1 MSFFKGF
8 FYAGRGLL
16 SALSERNFR
25 FHLCAAATVIFFG
38 ARFYSF
44 GKTEWTVLLLT
55 CAVVLSLECVNT
67 ALERLCDK
75 VCPERDDLIKKCK
88 DIAAGAVLIAAI
100 FAAAIGVVLFWNI
113 EKFAEIAFFFSEP
126 IRLIL
131 MIVGFAAE
139 ILFIFLPRK
148 KHNNQGE

>member
-38 ARFYSF
+38 AKFYSF
-44 GKTEWTVLLLT
+44 DKAEWAVLLLT

-75 VCPERDDLIKKCK
+75 VCPEKDELIRKCK
-88 DIAAGAVLIAAI
+88 DIAAGAVLIAAV
-100 FAAAIGVVLFWNI
+100 FAVAIGVTLFWDI
-113 EKFAEIAFFFSEP
+113 EKFAEIVYFFSEP
-126 IRLIL
+126 LRLIL
-131 MIVGFAAE
+131 LIIG
-139 ILFIFLPRK
+139 ILLEAGLVFLPRK
-148 KHNNQGE
+148 NTK

>member
-16 SALSERNFR
+16 NALSERNFR

-38 ARFYSF
+38 AKFYSF
-44 GKTEWTVLLLT
+44 RASEWAVLLLT

-75 VCPERDDLIKKCK
+75 VCPEQDNLIKKCK
-88 DIAAGAVLIAAI
+88 DIAAGAVLVSAI
-100 FAAAIGVVLFWNI
+100 FAAAIGVVLFWDI
-113 EKFAEIAFFFSEP
+113 EKFAEIVYFFSDTP
-126 IRLIL
+126 RLIML
-131 MIVGFAAE
+131 IIGILLEAGFV
-139 ILFIFLPRK
+139 FLPK
-148 KHNNQGE
+148 QKTK

>member
-1 MSFFKGF
+1 M
-8 FYAGRGLL
+8 
-16 SALSERNFR
+16 
-25 FHLCAAATVIFFG
+25 
-38 ARFYSF
+38 
-44 GKTEWTVLLLT
+44 
-55 CAVVLSLECVNT
+55 NT

>member
-16 SALSERNFR
+16 NALAERNFR

-38 ARFYSF
+38 AKFYSF
-44 GKTEWTVLLLT
+44 RASEWAVLLLT
-55 CAVVLSLECVNT
+55 CAAVMSLECVNT

-75 VCPERDDLIKKCK
+75 VCPEQDDLIRKCK

-100 FAAAIGVVLFWNI
+100 MAAIAGSI
-113 EKFAEIAFFFSEP
+113 
-126 IRLIL
+126 
-131 MIVGFAAE
+131 
-139 ILFIFLPRK
+139 IFVPKGL
-148 KHNNQGE
+148 EFLSIM

>member
-8 FYAGRGLL
+8 FYAARGLL
-16 SALSERNFR
+16 NALAERNFR

-44 GKTEWTVLLLT
+44 DKAEWAILLLT

-75 VCPERDDLIKKCK
+75 VCPEQHDLIKKCK
-88 DIAAGAVLIAAI
+88 DIAAGAVLIAAV
-100 FAAAIGVVLFWNI
+100 FAVAIGIVLFWNI
-113 EKFAEIAFFFSEP
+113 EKFAEIVYFFSEP
-126 IRLIL
+126 LKLIL
-131 MIVGFAAE
+131 LIIGILLEAA
-139 ILFIFLPRK
+139 FVFLPRK
-148 KHNNQGE
+148 KRK

>member
-16 SALSERNFR
+16 NALAERNFR

-38 ARFYSF
+38 AKFYSF
-44 GKTEWTVLLLT
+44 RTSEWAVLLLT
-55 CAVVLSLECVNT
+55 CAVVLSIECVNT

-75 VCPERDDLIKKCK
+75 VCPEQDELIKKCK
-88 DIAAGAVLIAAI
+88 DIAAGAVLIAAL
-100 FAAAIGVVLFWNI
+100 FAVAIGVMLFWST
-113 EKFAEIAFFFSEP
+113 EKFAEIVYFFSEP
-126 IRLIL
+126 FRLIL
-131 MIVGFAAE
+131 LIIGILAE

-148 KHNNQGE
+148 KTK

>member
-16 SALSERNFR
+16 NALAERNFR

-38 ARFYSF
+38 AKFYSF
-44 GKTEWTVLLLT
+44 RASEWAVLLLT

-75 VCPERDDLIKKCK
+75 VCPEQDNLIKKCK

-100 FAAAIGVVLFWNI
+100 FAAAIGVTLFWNI
-113 EKFAEIAFFFSEP
+113 EKFAEIVYFFSEP
-126 IRLIL
+126 TRLIL
-131 MIVGFAAE
+131 LIIGILAE

-148 KHNNQGE
+148 KTK

>member
-16 SALSERNFR
+16 NALCERNFR

-38 ARFYSF
+38 AKFYSF
-44 GKTEWTVLLLT
+44 RASEWTVLLLT
-55 CAVVLSLECVNT
+55 CAVVLALECVNT

-75 VCPERDDLIKKCK
+75 VCPEKDELIKKCK
-88 DIAAGAVLIAAI
+88 DISAGAVLIAAV

-113 EKFAEIAFFFSEP
+113 EKFAEIVVFFSEP
-126 IRLIL
+126 LRLIL
-131 MIVGFAAE
+131 LITGILIEAA
-139 ILFIFLPRK
+139 FVFLPRK
-148 KHNNQGE
+148 KRK

>member
-16 SALSERNFR
+16 NALSERNFR

-38 ARFYSF
+38 AKFYSF
-44 GKTEWTVLLLT
+44 RASEWAVLLLT

-75 VCPERDDLIKKCK
+75 VCPEQDDLIKKCK
-88 DIAAGAVLIAAI
+88 DISAGAVLVSAI
-100 FAAAIGVVLFWNI
+100 FAVIIGVVLFWNI
-113 EKFAEIAFFFSEP
+113 EKFAEIVYFFSDTP
-126 IRLIL
+126 RLIML
-131 MIVGFAAE
+131 IIGILLEAGFV
-139 ILFIFLPRK
+139 FLPK
-148 KHNNQGE
+148 QKTK

>member
-16 SALSERNFR
+16 NALAERNFR

-38 ARFYSF
+38 AKFYSF
-44 GKTEWTVLLLT
+44 RTSEWAVLLIT

-75 VCPERDDLIKKCK
+75 VCPEQDELIKKCK

-100 FAAAIGVVLFWNI
+100 FAVAIGVMLFWST
-113 EKFAEIAFFFSEP
+113 EKFAEIVYFFSEP
-126 IRLIL
+126 LRLIL
-131 MIVGFAAE
+131 LIIGILAE

-148 KHNNQGE
+148 KTK

>member
-16 SALSERNFR
+16 NALAERNFR

-38 ARFYSF
+38 AKFYSF
-44 GKTEWTVLLLT
+44 RTSEWAVLLLT

-75 VCPERDDLIKKCK
+75 VCPEQDELIKKCK

-100 FAAAIGVVLFWNI
+100 FAVAIGVMLFWST
-113 EKFAEIAFFFSEP
+113 EKFAEIMYFFSEP
-126 IRLIL
+126 LRLIL
-131 MIVGFAAE
+131 LIIGILAE

-148 KHNNQGE
+148 KTK

>member
-16 SALSERNFR
+16 NALSERNFR

-38 ARFYSF
+38 AKFYSF
-44 GKTEWTVLLLT
+44 DKAEWAVLLLT

-67 ALERLCDK
+67 ALERICDK
-75 VCPERDDLIKKCK
+75 VCPEKDELIKKCK
-88 DIAAGAVLIAAI
+88 DIAAGAVLAAAI
-100 FAAAIGVVLFWNI
+100 FAVAIGVVLFWNI
-113 EKFAEIAFFFSEP
+113 GKFAEIAVFFSEP
-126 IRLIL
+126 FRLVL
-131 MIVGFAAE
+131 LIVGVLAE

-148 KHNNQGE
+148 KTK

>member
-16 SALSERNFR
+16 NALAERNFR

-38 ARFYSF
+38 AKFYSF
-44 GKTEWTVLLLT
+44 RTSEWAVLLLT

-75 VCPERDDLIKKCK
+75 VCPEQDELIKKCK

-100 FAAAIGVVLFWNI
+100 FAVAIGVMLFWST
-113 EKFAEIAFFFSEP
+113 EKFAEIAVFFSEP
-126 IRLIL
+126 FRLIL
-131 MIVGFAAE
+131 LIIGVLAE

-148 KHNNQGE
+148 KTK